1 MRKATVV
8 RMFVKEIY
16 GQASNIVNARQEIAR
31 GKGNYGISRFQEIDN
46 AEEFKEMILEDN
58 KVYAVETL
66 SGKIVEVGKTDLGK
80 FTNL

>member
-31 GKGNYGISRFQEIDN
+31 GKGSYGISRFQEIDN

-66 SGKIVEVGKTDLGK
+66 SGKIIEVDKTDLGK

>member
-1 MRKATVV
+1 M
-8 RMFVKEIY
+8 ISIDN
-16 GQASNIVNARQEIAR
+16 SNNIKSIVQKRQEIAR

-46 AEEFKEMILEDN
+46 VEEFKEMILEDN

-66 SGKIVEVGKTDLGK
+66 SGKIVEVDKTDLGK